1 MAKTKQTAR
10 KTNTP
15 GMSTHQDYSTSSS
28 FSGEEVDTDT
38 EETRPEGDKSR
49 YKRFIFTGEEGKV
62 IQAPEGGRVKCKV
75 ILEYF
80 SDEMSESQLDQISL
94 EYPTVADVAKIKK
107 TRKSMKLT
115 IPLHPTVEGLTDSF
129 VAWYKD
135 HGMTASLR
143 KALEANRWMEKMIQE
158 FKRAYIRKYKISQ
171 DYVVRYPDEK
181 LSDEDELEGGG
192 LADLVG
198 PRRETHPKDSGG
210 GAKGS
215 MSERAT
221 KKKEARKTNPPD
233 PPGGEEK
240 KAVKRKKG
248 QGNEPEPMTS
258 GPPTEK
264 KQKGERKKKKKRR
277 AEADADEPIL
287 KNKKAKGTPSAALG
301 RAPDAESPPV
311 PGVPPGAAS
320 TAVEQRTSL
329 DKQLEAH
336 LLGAEPPATVAQQ
349 SQTTA
354 SSTAPQGP
362 DMGGFLAG
370 LRKSI
375 PRAGT

>member
-15 GMSTHQDYSTSSS
+15 GMSTHQDDSISSS
-28 FSGEEVDTDT
+28 SSGEEVDTDV
-38 EETRPEGDKSR
+38 EETRPEGNKSR
-49 YKRFIFTGEEGKV
+49 YNWPIFTGEEGKV
-62 IQAPEGGRVKCKV
+62 TQAPEGGRVKRKV
-75 ILEYF
+75 ILEYS

-107 TRKSMKLT
+107 MRKSMKLT
-115 IPLHPTVEGLTDSF
+115 IPCHPTVEGLTNSF
-129 VAWYKD
+129 IAWYKD

-143 KALEANRWMEKMIQE
+143 KALKANRWMEKMIQE
-158 FKRAYIRKYKISQ
+158 FKRAYIRKYKILQ
-171 DYVVRYPDEK
+171 DYAVRYPDKK
-181 LSDEDELEGGG
+181 LSDKDELEGGG

-198 PRRETHPKDSGG
+198 AQRETCPKDSGR
-210 GAKGS
+210 GAERS
-215 MSERAT
+215 MLERAT
-221 KKKEARKTNPPD
+221 KKRGARKTNPPD
-233 PPGGEEK
+233 LPRGEEK
-240 KAVKRKKG
+240 KAVKCKKG

-258 GPPTEK
+258 GLPTEK
-264 KQKGERKKKKKRR
+264 KQKGERKKKKKRKV
-277 AEADADEPIL
+277 EADADEPIL
-287 KNKKAKGTPSAALG
+287 KKKKAKGTPSTALG
-301 RAPDAESPPV
+301 RAPDAES

-320 TAVEQRTSL
+320 TAVKQRTSL

-336 LLGAEPPATVAQQ
+336 LLGTEPPATVAQQ
-349 SQTTA
+349 SQTVA

-375 PRAGT
+375 PQAGT